1 MKTFDQCKDEV
12 AKKLEYL
19 DWNIL
24 SRRLV
29 SMGHTKI
36 LDSYYNEAAELYAQE
51 VAKDAWDR
59 ACEAMVKSESVESIS
74 LKIQQLAADLINAG
88 QKPYIASP
96 IYVRYM
102 RTVIESFEQELSICR
117 IKPPYQPN
125 QEKP

>member
-1 MKTFDQCKDEV
+1 MKTFDQCKDELRNV
-12 AKKLEYL
+12 INDSLFGFKDEEYGYTQCETA
-19 DWNIL
+19 IL
-24 SRRLV
+24 KE
-29 SMGHTKI
+29 T
-36 LDSYYNEAAELYAQE
+36 ELYAQE

-117 IKPPYQPN
+117 VKPPYQPN

>member
-12 AKKLEYL
+12 FK
-19 DWNIL
+19 DWWFKA
-24 SRRLV
+24 SEEV
-29 SMGHTKI
+29 
-36 LDSYYNEAAELYAQE
+36 NELYRQAAELYAQE

-59 ACEAMVKSESVESIS
+59 ACGAMVKSESVESIS

-117 IKPPYQPN
+117 IKPPYQSL
-125 QEKP
+125 

>member
-12 AKKLEYL
+12 AYRLYKTDYKYIGLAVCQVEVLEQ
-19 DWNIL
+19 
-24 SRRLV
+24 
-29 SMGHTKI
+29 
-36 LDSYYNEAAELYAQE
+36 AAELYAQE

-59 ACEAMVKSESVESIS
+59 ACEVMVKSESVESIS
-74 LKIQQLAADLINAG
+74 LRIQQLAADLINAG

-117 IKPPYQPN
+117 VKPPYQPN
-125 QEKP
+125 SVKK

>member
-12 AKKLEYL
+12 AKKYDYINWAHFSTDYYAYQEKVLSWL
-19 DWNIL
+19 D
-24 SRRLV
+24 
-29 SMGHTKI
+29 
-36 LDSYYNEAAELYAQE
+36 EAAELYAQE

>member
-59 ACEAMVKSESVESIS
+59 ACEA
-74 LKIQQLAADLINAG
+74 
-88 QKPYIASP
+88 SP

-117 IKPPYQPN
+117 VKPPYQPN

>member
-1 MKTFDQCKDEV
+1 MKTFNQCKDEV

-51 VAKDAWDR
+51 VAIR
-59 ACEAMVKSESVESIS
+59 
-74 LKIQQLAADLINAG
+74 IN
-88 QKPYIASP
+88 
-96 IYVRYM
+96 
-102 RTVIESFEQELSICR
+102 L
-117 IKPPYQPN
+117 N
-125 QEKP
+125 